1 MDDIHYSLR
10 PEKNSKPDGNGNGK
24 PIKDKQDSLRIGNL
38 RRSCTCSKDNL
49 GNNFDIATLFDNEE
63 MSDVEP
69 DGTAVNQIEH
79 QVGLFESR
87 LTSIKLKY

>member
-1 MDDIHYSLR
+1 MLCLYASL
-10 PEKNSKPDGNGNGK
+10 K
-24 PIKDKQDSLRIGNL
+24 
-38 RRSCTCSKDNL
+38 CSNTDKDNL
-49 GNNFDIATLFDNEE
+49 GDNFDIATLFDNKE

-79 QVGLFESR
+79 QVGLFESC